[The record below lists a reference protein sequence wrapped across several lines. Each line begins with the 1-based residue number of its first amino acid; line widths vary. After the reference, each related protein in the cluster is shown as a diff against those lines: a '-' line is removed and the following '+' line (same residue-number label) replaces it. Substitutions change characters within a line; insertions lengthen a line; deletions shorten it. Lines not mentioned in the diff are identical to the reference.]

1 MKKFRTVCIGYDLCQ
16 HSPAIGYLAK
26 PQHAT
31 LEEAW
36 AYAKKMA
43 AEDLQVLISSYD
55 KIINA
60 TLSCELDIHNVSV
73 TYIDA
78 NGAEHVYSEYSV
90 HTIEECGENS
100 YAYRDCL
107 IEFDVNQ
114 KQYCISDDEGR
125 HCAHVKTMRECC
137 TMIDAVYADTLRLA
151 T

>member
-1 MKKFRTVCIGYDLCQ
+1 MKKYRTVCVGYDLCQ
-16 HSPAIGYLAK
+16 HVPAIGYLAK

-43 AEDLQVLISSYD
+43 AEDLQVLISSCD

-90 HTIEECGENS
+90 HTITESGENC
-100 YAYRDCL
+100 YVYRDCF
-107 IEFDVNQ
+107 IEFDVSK
-114 KQYCISDDEGR
+114 KQYCIADDNHN

-137 TMIDAVYADTLRLA
+137 QMIDAVYADTLRLA